1 MTTQNKLK
9 ILKQLLQYIKIN
21 GLENYPTNN
30 PSVIIA
36 NHSCLKD
43 IFYLPAALDKP
54 SVSLISPRLIYK
66 EIPDRQELIN
76 QYLYSMPIEA
86 HGGKTY
92 SDICLDEASKILQ
105 NNISINI
112 FPEGAYIEDS
122 TTIHRG
128 RTGAARILFD
138 ARENGINVNLV
149 PVAIKINNPN
159 IDLDNYAFNHQD
171 DVEIIILPQIPYG
184 NEFDKFISSQNQE
197 QKNEALHSII
207 DKGMQ
212 NISETLNKKYIPEYI
227 ELFPKGNVIFEDGN
241 TIPIEQ
247 AQNYQYI
254 NKYKTQLQ
262 QRSKQLIN
270 EIKNTK

>member
-1 MTTQNKLK
+1 MTTQNKLE
-9 ILKQLLQYIKIN
+9 ILKQLLQYIKIK
-21 GLENYPTNN
+21 GLENYPKDE
-30 PSVIIA
+30 PSIIFA

-66 EIPDRQELIN
+66 RIPDRQELIDK
-76 QYLYSMPIEA
+76 YLYAMPIEA

-92 SDICLDEASKILQ
+92 SDICLDEASNILQ
-105 NNISINI
+105 NNINLNI
-112 FPEGAYIEDS
+112 FPEGAYIEDNK
-122 TTIHRG
+122 TVHRG
-128 RTGAARILFD
+128 RTGAARILFN
-138 ARENGINVNLV
+138 AYNNGIKANFI
-149 PVAIKINNPN
+149 PVSINILNPN
-159 IDLDNYAFNHQD
+159 SDLDNYEFTPTD
-171 DVEIIILPQIPYG
+171 IEITLLPQIPYE

-207 DKGMQ
+207 DKGME
-212 NISETLNKKYIPEYI
+212 NISKTLNKIYIPEYI
-227 ELFPKGNVIFEDGN
+227 ELIPKGNVIFENGN

-262 QRSKQLIN
+262 QRSKQLIK